1 MFLIINIWKLDA
13 NVTVDRGWRG
23 LAIVYYY
30 SGKEMIV
37 DNVDQHNDMRKS
49 R

>member
-1 MFLIINIWKLDA
+1 MFLIINLWKLDA
-13 NVTVDRGWRG
+13 NLTVDRGWRG
-23 LAIVYYY
+23 IEIVDDY
-30 SGKEMIV
+30 SRKEMTV